1 PVGVLHKEFF
11 RLSTKVQ
18 SKDAIEKWTLFM
30 DGASNSKGFGAGTV
44 LISPGGMEFTY
55 ALRLNFTRTNNE
67 AEYEVLLAGLRL
79 ATKLKVQAIDTKV
92 DSKLVASQINRDY
105 VESSTSMIK

>member
-1 PVGVLHKEFF
+1 
-11 RLSTKVQ
+11 
-18 SKDAIEKWTLFM
+18 M

-79 ATKLKVQAIDTKV
+79 ATKLKVQAIDTKGDTHRFLQMHIRARSV
-92 DSKLVASQINRDY
+92 
-105 VESSTSMIK
+105 VEKAIR